1 MNYEKI
7 MFKGKKEKKVV
18 IFKNLQK
25 LNLCPSYSSKI
36 CVQKLVVAGCP
47 ADDVVTTSEVIQRYK
62 VETEESEVD
71 ESVLKLEINRSGT
84 SCCL

>member
-1 MNYEKI
+1 
-7 MFKGKKEKKVV
+7 
-18 IFKNLQK
+18 
-25 LNLCPSYSSKI
+25 
-36 CVQKLVVAGCP
+36 VVAGCP
-47 ADDVVTTSEVIQRYK
+47 ADDVVTNNEVIQRHK

>member
-1 MNYEKI
+1 M
-7 MFKGKKEKKVV
+7 
-18 IFKNLQK
+18 QK
-25 LNLCPSYSSKI
+25 LSLCPSYSSKI

-47 ADDVVTTSEVIQRYK
+47 ADDVLTNNEVIQRHK
-62 VETEESEVD
+62 VETDESGVD